1 MSKNMLCGC
10 DVSLE
15 NNTVWL
21 MLDDGSQPA
30 KLFNADNN
38 QLGAEVI
45 VERVYSIA
53 KEHCV
58 SDILIGTEAT
68 SMYDLHLFEYLA

>member
-1 MSKNMLCGC
+1 
-10 DVSLE
+10 
-15 NNTVWL
+15 

-30 KLFNADNN
+30 KLFNVDNS
-38 QLGAEVI
+38 QLGADVL
-45 VERVYSIA
+45 VERIYSIA

-68 SMYDLHLFEYLA
+68 SMYD